1 MVIMG
6 SLRNTPRKQY
16 SKQALPCPALFAQR
30 QKGDRFSVGYPAG
43 NELLIVHSM
52 VESILIPVL
61 SGPLVLAVEAIRNLL
76 YGIGRQENGLTKVT

>member
-1 MVIMG
+1 M
-6 SLRNTPRKQY
+6 
-16 SKQALPCPALFAQR
+16 
-30 QKGDRFSVGYPAG
+30 
-43 NELLIVHSM
+43 HSM